1 MAGDAGS
8 RLLAQYE
15 SASLPSQGN
24 GERQMEP
31 GRLIWVR
38 KYLGD
43 PASVAYA
50 VALSE
55 SAPAKTVIQ
64 DRLGISPEY
73 IADIGSVSTPL
84 MAAPA

>member
-1 MAGDAGS
+1 
-8 RLLAQYE
+8 
-15 SASLPSQGN
+15 
-24 GERQMEP
+24 MEP
-31 GRLIWVR
+31 GRLICVR

-43 PASVAYA
+43 PASVAYV

-64 DRLGISPEY
+64 DRLGISPKY